1 MTDFFIDSI
10 KKTGAPVC
18 VGLDPKM
25 SLLPE
30 CVAKKIFT
38 EKGLSLETA
47 AEAFFEFNKAV
58 IDAVKDIVPSV
69 KPQIA
74 MYEELGI
81 PGLVCYQNTVR
92 YAKDAGLVVIG
103 DVKRGDIGSTCACYA
118 QAHLGKTRIEYE
130 GNTFEDETFATD
142 YATVN
147 PYMGS
152 DGINEFLKAGR
163 EYDKG
168 VFVLVKTSNPSSSE
182 FQDLAAAGENSCAC
196 AGSDGIL
203 RLYERVAMKVSE
215 WGRES
220 IGKYGFSDV
229 GAVVGATYPEVGRRL
244 RELMPENL
252 FLVPGYGAQGATGS
266 DLKDYF
272 NGDGLGAVV
281 NSSRGIIAAYK
292 KDEYAKYGDEGFAD
306 AARAATEDMI
316 KDLREN
322 AGVYH

>member
-1 MTDFFIDSI
+1 MNKKVTDIFIDLI

-30 CVAKKIFT
+30 CISKKTFP

-58 IDAVKDIVPSV
+58 IDAVKDLVPSV
-69 KPQIA
+69 KPQVA

-81 PGLVCYQNTVR
+81 PGMVCYQKTVR
-92 YAKDAGLVVIG
+92 YAKEAGLVVIG

-118 QAHLGKTRIEYE
+118 QAHLGRTRIEYD
-130 GNTFEDETFATD
+130 GRVFEEETFATD

-152 DGINEFLKAGR
+152 DGINEFLKAGKEHDR
-163 EYDKG
+163 G
-168 VFVLVKTSNPSSSE
+168 IFVLVKTSNPSSSE
-182 FQDLAAAGENSCAC
+182 FQDLD
-196 AGSDGIL
+196 AGSQDDGTL
-203 RLYERVAMKVSE
+203 KLYERVAMKVSE
-215 WGRES
+215 WGSES
-220 IGKYGFSDV
+220 IGSCGFSDV

-244 RELMPENL
+244 RELMPNTM
-252 FLVPGYGAQGATGS
+252 FLVPGYGAQGATGA

-272 NGDGLGAVV
+272 NKDGLGAVV

-292 KDEYAKYGDEGFAD
+292 NEAYTKYGDDGFAD

>member
-1 MTDFFIDSI
+1 MTDKFIDLI

-30 CVAKKIFT
+30 CVAKKTFT
-38 EKGLSLETA
+38 EKGLTLEAA

-58 IDAVKDIVPSV
+58 IEAVKDLVPSV
-69 KPQIA
+69 KPQVA

-81 PGLVCYQNTVR
+81 SGLVCYQKTVR

-118 QAHLGKTRIEYE
+118 QAHLGRTRLEYE
-130 GNTFEDETFATD
+130 GKVFEEETFATD

-152 DGINEFLKAGR
+152 DGINEFLKAGKKHDR
-163 EYDKG
+163 G
-168 VFVLVKTSNPSSSE
+168 IFVLVKTSNPSSSE
-182 FQDLAAAGENSCAC
+182 FQDLD
-196 AGSDGIL
+196 AGSQDDVSL
-203 RLYERVAMKVSE
+203 KLYERVATKVSE
-215 WGRES
+215 WGSES
-220 IGKYGFSDV
+220 VGSCGFSNV

-244 RELMPENL
+244 REIMPNTL
-252 FLVPGYGAQGATGS
+252 FLVPGYGAQGASGA

-272 NGDGLGAVV
+272 NKDGLGAVV

-292 KDEYAKYGDEGFAD
+292 KQEYAKYGDEGFAD